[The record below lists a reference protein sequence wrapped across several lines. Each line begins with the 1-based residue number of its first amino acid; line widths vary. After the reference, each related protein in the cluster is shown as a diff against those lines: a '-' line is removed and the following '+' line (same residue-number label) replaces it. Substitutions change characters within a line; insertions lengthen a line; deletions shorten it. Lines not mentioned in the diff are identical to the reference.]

1 MKNEDL
7 VLNNIKLA
15 YSVAWSM
22 KSTGIE
28 IEDLQSLAL
37 LGLVKAA
44 RDYDKE
50 RGYKFSSLA
59 ITIMRNEILQEV
71 RRQRKQQNQVSLN
84 SPIADGL
91 YTLADMLE
99 DKKNGFAEAEIQM
112 MMIEGLEEN
121 EKKAVWLVFF
131 QGLKQAEAA
140 DIMGVSQSMVSHYYR
155 SGLLK
160 LRQSI

>member
-1 MKNEDL
+1 MNNEDL

-15 YSVAWSM
+15 YSVAWNM

-44 RDYDKE
+44 RDYNKE

-91 YTLADMLE
+91 YTLADVLE
-99 DKKNGFAEAEIQM
+99 DKKNGFAEAEIQAL
-112 MMIEGLEEN
+112 IEGLEEN
-121 EKKAVWLVFF
+121 EKKAVRLIIF
-131 QGLKQAEAA
+131 QGMKQTEAA
-140 DIMGVSQSMVSHYYR
+140 GIIGVSQSMTSHYYR
-155 SGLLK
+155 SGLQK
-160 LRQSI
+160 LRQCI